1 MVIPFCNWPPKV
13 SHWNL
18 VVLEDNISS
27 VKLIISLSIIRLLKS
42 RLRTFGVVQ
51 DNISPTV
58 ILVPFD
64 TDHD

>member
-1 MVIPFCNWPPKV
+1 MVIPFCNWPTKV
-13 SHWNL
+13 SRWNL

-42 RLRTFGVVQ
+42 RLRKFGVVQ

-58 ILVPFD
+58 MLVPFD